1 MQLAKSH
8 MGFKDGMKTVLV
20 IAMTRVEN
28 DVRVRRHISA
38 LRDSYRIVSV
48 GFGGKPPGVSAHIS
62 IPNSCRYLPMNI
74 AALIPHMF
82 RLYRRSSQKTKAIQF
97 VAKALNEIEFD
108 LALLNDVQTLPLFEH
123 VRSPVLVDMHEYAP
137 REMDDDWRFRVFL
150 MRYYHWLCKKY
161 LPQAQCVTT
170 VSATLAREYQA
181 NFGVEVKIILNARE
195 YVDLSMREKS
205 DDMLRVVHT
214 GLAAKS
220 RKLEIMIHALK
231 NLPRVQLDMYLVPA
245 PWQKFRLKRLKYL
258 ASKANNV
265 RIMEPVPSDDLPA
278 VINLYDLALVYLSP
292 NSFSVKHSMPNKL
305 FDCIQARVGV
315 VASPL
320 PDVSEFVEREKI
332 GVTTE
337 AYSVQSL
344 RDLILNLPSTRVN
357 QFKYACHEVAKLVNA
372 ETEAIKLRQVVL
384 EGLTSN
390 LH

>member
-1 MQLAKSH
+1 
-8 MGFKDGMKTVLV
+8 MKTVLIV
-20 IAMTRVEN
+20 AMSKLET
-28 DVRVRRHISA
+28 DVRVRRHIAA
-38 LRDSYRIVSV
+38 LQTDYRIVTV
-48 GFGGKPPGVSAHIS
+48 GFGGRPPGVSEHLA
-62 IPNSCRYLPMNI
+62 IPREHRYLPLNFT
-74 AALIPHMF
+74 ALLPHMF
-82 RLYRRSSQKTKAIQF
+82 RLFRLSSQKTKAIQF
-97 VAKALNEIEFD
+97 VGEALKNIEFD
-108 LALLNDVQTLPLFEH
+108 LALFNDVQTLPLFEH
-123 VRSPVLVDMHEYAP
+123 IELPVIVDMHEYAP

-161 LPQAQCVTT
+161 LPRARCVTT
-170 VSATLAREYQA
+170 VSPTLAREYQA

-195 YVDLSMREKS
+195 YVNISIRENS
-205 DDMLRVVHT
+205 GDMLRVVHT

-220 RKLEIMIHALK
+220 RKLETMIHALK

-245 PWQKFRLKRLKYL
+245 PRQRLRLKRLKRL
-258 ASKANNV
+258 ASKTNNV

-292 NSFSVKHSMPNKL
+292 NSFSVKYSMPNKL

-337 AYSVQSL
+337 AYSVQSF

-357 QFKYACHEVAKLVNA
+357 QFKYACNEVAKLVNA

-384 EGLTSN
+384 EGLASN
-390 LH
+390 LD